1 VVTSTRSTAAG
12 DGDRDPLGRDA
23 RWVFL
28 GYRLPREPSAPRLA
42 LWRALQRLGALQIGD
57 GFVALPRS
65 ARNVEHLEWLAATIE
80 DQQGSASIWLA
91 RPLSSRTQVDCES
104 AQRANVDAEYRAVLA
119 EAQQALDGVASG
131 RQAVV
136 ERRRTVRRLRGR
148 LRRIGSRDYFAAPAG
163 DAARGAVDRLAREAE
178 AVPA

>member
-1 VVTSTRSTAAG
+1 MVAPG
-12 DGDRDPLGRDA
+12 PG
-23 RWVFL
+23 WVFL

-80 DQQGSASIWLA
+80 DQLGSASIWLA
-91 RPLSSRTQVDCES
+91 QPLSSQTQLDCES
-104 AQRANVDAEYRAVLA
+104 TQRANIDAEYRAVLA
-119 EAQQALDGVASG
+119 EAQEALDGAAASG
-131 RQAVV
+131 RQAVI
-136 ERRRTVRRLRGR
+136 EQRRTVRRLRGR
-148 LRRIGSRDYFAAPAG
+148 LRRIGSRDYFAAPTG